1 MSHFQTKMN
10 NTSTLRS
17 RLLRRS
23 AWVVAAVA
31 LVLLLAT
38 AGGANY
44 LLGYALDAQ
53 PRSRNLSQAWTE
65 MDSLYPGLIHWR
77 DSLRAAHNWTGLRT
91 AGTDGTPLHAVLI
104 RAPRATRRTAVLVH
118 GYTDCHVRMMQLA
131 RMYAD
136 SLSANVLVPDLHSA
150 GLSGG
155 DDVRMGWKDR
165 LDVEKWLGQLPRLVG
180 DSVEAVVHGV
190 SMGAAT
196 TLMVSGDRNVPDFV
210 KAYVDDC
217 GYTSVDAQFTKEL
230 KERFGL
236 PRWPLI
242 PAASALCE
250 ARYGWNFREASALEQ
265 VKKATRPV
273 LFIHGDADLFV
284 PTAMGRELAAAC
296 PTRFD
301 LWIVPGAPHARSY
314 KLFPYVY
321 RQHVERL
328 LRHVGM

>member
-1 MSHFQTKMN
+1 MSWATGIVV
-10 NTSTLRS
+10 
-17 RLLRRS
+17 LLF
-23 AWVVAAVA
+23 
-31 LVLLLAT
+31 LLAT

-53 PRSRNLSQAWTE
+53 LRSRNLTQAWTE
-65 MDSLYPGLIHWR
+65 MDSLYPGLVSWR
-77 DSLRAAHNWTGLRT
+77 DSLQAARNWTHLRMK
-91 AGTDGTPLHAVLI
+91 GTDGTPLHAVLI
-104 RAPRATRRTAVLVH
+104 RAPHPTRRTAVLVH

-155 DDVRMGWKDR
+155 DHVRMGWLDR
-165 LDVEKWLGQLPRLVG
+165 LDVEKWVHQLPRLLG
-180 DSVEAVVHGV
+180 DSVQTVVHGV

-196 TLMVSGDRNVPDFV
+196 TMMMSGDSDVPAYV

-236 PRWPLI
+236 PHWPLI
-242 PAASALCE
+242 PAASALCQ
-250 ARYGWNFREASALEQ
+250 ARYGWNFTEASALEQ
-265 VKKATRPV
+265 VKKASRPI
-273 LFIHGDADLFV
+273 LFIHGDADHFV
-284 PTAMGRELAAAC
+284 PTAMGCELYAAC

-301 LWIVPGAPHARSY
+301 EWIVPGAPHARSY
-314 KLFPYVY
+314 KFYPREY
-321 RQHVERL
+321 RLRVERL
-328 LRHVGM
+328 LRHVDM

>member
-1 MSHFQTKMN
+1 MITN
-10 NTSTLRS
+10 STLRS
-17 RLLRRS
+17 RLLRRT
-23 AWVVAAVA
+23 AWTAGIAA

-53 PRSRNLSQAWTE
+53 PRSRNLTQAWTE
-65 MDSLYPGLIHWR
+65 MDSLYPGLIRWR
-77 DSLRAAHNWTGLRT
+77 DSLQTARNWTDLSM
-91 AGTDGTPLHAVLI
+91 AGADGTRLHAVLI
-104 RAPRATRRTAVLVH
+104 RAPRPTRRTAVLVH

-150 GLSGG
+150 GLSAG
-155 DDVRMGWKDR
+155 DHVRMGWLDR
-165 LDVEKWLGQLPRLVG
+165 LDVEKWVAQLPRLVG
-180 DSVEAVVHGV
+180 DSVLAVVHGV

-196 TLMVSGDRNVPDFV
+196 TLMVSGDADVPPFV
-210 KAYVDDC
+210 RAYVDDC

-242 PAASALCE
+242 PAASALCDV
-250 ARYGWNFREASALEQ
+250 RYGWNFGEASALNQ

-273 LFIHGDADLFV
+273 LFIHGSADDFV

-314 KLFPYVY
+314 KFFPHLY
-321 RQHVERL
+321 RQRVERL